1 VSATDAGTY
10 SCIVSDYDELLLSS
24 GATLT
29 VQVPPAITSQPSSVT
44 VLQNGSA
51 TFGVTATGTP
61 TPTYQWM
68 LNGTPIPGATSA
80 TYTIVS
86 AQTANTGSYTCV
98 VTNAVGSVTSNA
110 ATLTVNIPA
119 TITTQPS
126 SQSAA
131 PAGSTTFSVTA
142 TGTGPL
148 SYQWCKN
155 GRNIGGATTSTL
167 TLTNVRFLDEAK
179 YTCAVS
185 NSFGSALSTAVSL
198 TIAIS
203 PTSPDSDG
211 DGISDAL
218 ETYLSVFGLD
228 PAVDSTEEW
237 TRLLAM
243 IPDLGVY
250 YTADQMRNIA
260 VGTPTLQRAANGNF
274 LLDVTVQESTNLNTW
289 TKRTLSAPMLTY
301 PGGVLRLELPPL
313 DSSTQFYRLQT
324 QPAP

>member
-1 VSATDAGTY
+1 
-10 SCIVSDYDELLLSS
+10 LS
-24 GATLT
+24 
-29 VQVPPAITSQPSSVT
+29 
-44 VLQNGSA
+44 VLQNAAAVFSI
-51 TFGVTATGTP
+51 TATGSP
-61 TPTYQWM
+61 APTYQWRF
-68 LNGTPIPGATSA
+68 NGTPISGATDTSYSIA
-80 TYTIVS
+80 S
-86 AQTANTGSYTCV
+86 AQTANAGSYTCV
-98 VTNAVGSVTSNA
+98 VTNAAGTITSSA
-110 ATLTVNIPA
+110 VTLTVNIPVA
-119 TITTQPS
+119 ITSQPS
-126 SQSAA
+126 SQSAI
-131 PAGSTTFSVTA
+131 PAGSATFSVTA

-148 SYQWCKN
+148 SYQWRKN

-179 YTCAVS
+179 YACAVS
-185 NSFGSALSTAVSL
+185 NSFGSALSTAASL
-198 TIAIS
+198 TITIS
-203 PTSPDSDG
+203 PTSPDTDG

-250 YTADQMRNIA
+250 YTADQVRNLA

-301 PGGVLRLELPPL
+301 PGGVLRVELPPL